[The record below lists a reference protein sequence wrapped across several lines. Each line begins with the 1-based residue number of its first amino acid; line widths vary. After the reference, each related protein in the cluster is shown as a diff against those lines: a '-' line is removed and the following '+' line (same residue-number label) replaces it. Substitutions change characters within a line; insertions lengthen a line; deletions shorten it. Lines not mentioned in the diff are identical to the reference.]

1 MTTFFDAI
9 NVSAPHI
16 YHSALPLSPQTS
28 IIRGRYN
35 QHASP
40 FVRVVHGVPV
50 SWQPTTATAYIDDG
64 PKPFAWSPCNRF
76 IAVAKVGS
84 VEVLDAVTLSS
95 LSTFEYY
102 FKAPYRLPCFSPD
115 SRHLSQLGGGN
126 LISWDLQTGAPRG
139 VISGNY
145 SDLSSTH
152 SNDGKMIA
160 VAGEGFSDYSFSNYD
175 LLSGTC
181 VGPRDA
187 LKGKIVYPIW
197 THDEH
202 FRFGTVNRDS
212 IRIWKSPFTLRDPP
226 VEVESLPVPDE
237 IGNARDFLFLPALS
251 RLAFILKGSIQIWDA
266 KASKLL
272 LESEFKQRGVTFIPN
287 PPNSSFSSDGRFFAS
302 ANYDSEVHVWKESPT
317 GYVIHQRLQFFNKLS
332 RPQFSPNGESIVV
345 SLPSMLHRWRTRD
358 QALSLPSISTENTN
372 CSPFILGFSPDEKF
386 AVFVRRK
393 GNVVIILDLRSG
405 EQRWITD
412 MGVKIDCLG
421 MTEDTVVV
429 VGQEKIATWD
439 LPGGDCALHTSVNN
453 GVRFTNLTL
462 PRIKGPPIRMSI
474 SPNLSHI
481 VIARE
486 STAWEGIFSLE
497 VDDVPTGRR
506 LAWTES
512 KHGMTLLFTQ
522 DGHEA
527 WARRDGSFGEQS
539 KIIEDSKSGTIE
551 LNLQIDEGPSAV
563 ILRESPHG
571 HEITDGGWVLSPTRK
586 RLLWLPHHWRLH
598 SKNRVWGGRF
608 LGLLNHDLPE
618 VVILEFLE

>member
-1 MTTFFDAI
+1 MTFFDVI

-40 FVRVVHGVPV
+40 FVRVVHGMPV
-50 SWQPTTATAYIDDG
+50 SWQPTAATAYIDDG
-64 PKPFAWSPCNRF
+64 PIPFAWSPCNRF
-76 IAVAKVGS
+76 IAVAKKGS

-95 LSTFEYY
+95 HSTFEYY

-115 SRHLSQLGGGN
+115 SRHLRQLGGGN

-145 SDLSSTH
+145 SLSSSTH

-160 VAGEGFSDYSFSNYD
+160 VADKGSLKYSFSTYD
-175 LLSGTC
+175 PLSGTC
-181 VGPRDA
+181 VSLHDA
-187 LKGKIVYPIW
+187 LGGRIAYPIW

-202 FRFGTVNRDS
+202 FRFATVDRDS
-212 IRIWKSPFTLRDPP
+212 IRIWQSPFTLRDPP
-226 VEVESLPVPDE
+226 VEVESLPVPDK
-237 IGNARDFLFLPALS
+237 IGGAHDFLFLPALS
-251 RLAFILKGSIQIWDA
+251 RLAFILEDSIQIWDA

-272 LESEFKQRGVTFIPN
+272 LKLEFKQRVSKLIPD

-302 ANYDSEVHVWKESPT
+302 ANNAGEVHVWKESPT
-317 GYVIHQRLQFFNKLS
+317 GYVFHQRLPFFNELS
-332 RPQFSPNGESIVV
+332 RPQFSPNGESIIV

-372 CSPFILGFSPDEKF
+372 RGPFILGFSPDEKF
-386 AVFVRRK
+386 GVFVRWK

-412 MGVKIDCLG
+412 MGVEIDCLG

-439 LPGGDCALHTSVNN
+439 LPGGDCAFHTSINN

-462 PRIKGPPIRMSI
+462 PRIRDPPTCMSI
-474 SPNLSHI
+474 SPDLSHV

-486 STAWEGIFSLE
+486 GTVWDGICSLE

-506 LAWTES
+506 LAWMKSEC
-512 KHGMTLLFTQ
+512 GMTLLFTQ
-522 DGHEA
+522 DGHEV
-527 WARRDGSFGEQS
+527 WARRDGSFREQS
-539 KIIEDSKSGTIE
+539 KIVEVSKSGTIE
-551 LNLQIDEGPSAV
+551 LNLQIDEGPSTV

-586 RLLWLPHHWRLH
+586 RLLWLPHHWRSH